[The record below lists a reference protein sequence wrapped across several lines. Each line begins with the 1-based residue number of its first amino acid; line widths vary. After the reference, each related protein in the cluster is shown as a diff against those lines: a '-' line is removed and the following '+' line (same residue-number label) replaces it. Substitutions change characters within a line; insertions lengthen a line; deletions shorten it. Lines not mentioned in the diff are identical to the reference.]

1 MTHNARRRTQLI
13 VVLIS
18 VFLVPYLA
26 FSKPPAKSTP
36 ASKPST
42 QTGKEKQP
50 SQPPPISAPANTF
63 HHVAGSIHLQTPVSG
78 GKRTFND
85 YLQLARQN
93 EIGILVVT
101 DHDTQKYQYGLWPLR
116 GLISKTVDE
125 PSVFKYG
132 VENYFKLIQQ
142 ANSLANDII
151 LIDGVESM
159 PFYYWSGSY
168 FRGTLALND
177 RGKHMLVIG
186 MNDVNAYKDLPLIG
200 NDKSRFNQ
208 YDGPQGYAP
217 YQDLINYVNSKG
229 GLTFWAHPEAKESK
243 SIQKIIVN
251 TLAYPECVKATTNYT
266 GFGIFWEGYQKIGLP
281 NGAWDEVLREYCDGR
296 RAKPAWAIGETDDY
310 GDKDIARLVTV
321 FMLKEKSYKSAIEAL
336 KTGQTYTVLKSAELP
351 PLMLDD
357 FCVYNTA
364 QPNISYSGD
373 ELVTSSTPTIRIKI
387 SFKNGSDISG
397 KSTKITKPQ
406 RSPDYFGKATLKVIR
421 QGKVIKEVNQALPI
435 TLSFKD
441 DYKPARTDDRSGGP
455 TKPGERIYY
464 RLEVIDEKNGRLIS
478 NPIFVKFQ

>member
-1 MTHNARRRTQLI
+1 MNPVRE
-13 VVLIS
+13 
-18 VFLVPYLA
+18 
-26 FSKPPAKSTP
+26 KPKSEP
-36 ASKPST
+36 
-42 QTGKEKQP
+42 QT
-50 SQPPPISAPANTF
+50 ISAPDNPF
-63 HHVAGSIHLQTPVSG
+63 HHIAGSIHLQTTVSG

-93 EIGILVVT
+93 EIGIIVVT

-116 GLISKTVDE
+116 GLIKKTVDE

-151 LIDGVESM
+151 IIDGVESI

-168 FRGTLALND
+168 FRDTLALND

-186 MNDVNAYKDLPLIG
+186 MNDVNAYKDMPLIG
-200 NDKSRFNQ
+200 NGKSRFNQ

-217 YQDLINYVNSKG
+217 YQDLIDYVNSKG
-229 GLTFWAHPEAKESK
+229 GMTFWAHPEAKESK
-243 SIQKIIVN
+243 SINKIIVN

-266 GFGIFWEGYQKIGLP
+266 GFGVFWEGYQKIGLP
-281 NGAWDEVLREYCDGR
+281 NGTWDEVLREYCDGR
-296 RAKPAWAIGETDDY
+296 RATPAWAIGEIDDY
-310 GDKDIARLVTV
+310 GDKDLSRLLTV
-321 FMLKEKSYKSAIEAL
+321 FMLKEKSYKAAIDAL
-336 KTGQTYTVLKSAELP
+336 KTGKTYTVLKAKDSP

-357 FCVYNTA
+357 FCVYNTS
-364 QPNISYSGD
+364 QPTIAYSGD

-387 SFKNGSDISG
+387 SFKNCEAERRSRPRTAASG
-397 KSTKITKPQ
+397 GRVSEQDDVSEKSPKI
-406 RSPDYFGKATLKVIR
+406 RATLKVIR
-421 QGKVIKEVNQALPI
+421 QGRVIKEVNQALPI

-441 DYKPARTDDRSGGP
+441 DYKP
-455 TKPGERIYY
+455 KPGERIYY

-478 NPIFVKFQ
+478 NPIFVRFQ